1 MIQITK
7 RLTKRFLLGTALVAA
22 AGLTLGSASTA
33 EARGCGYGGF
43 GGYGGGYG
51 GFGPRAV
58 VVARP
63 VVAVP
68 PRAFGYG
75 HGFNRGFNRG
85 GGFYGAGYRGGG
97 HRGGGF
103 YGGRGVSIGFGF

>member
-1 MIQITK
+1 MLQITK
-7 RLTKRFLLGTALVAA
+7 RLTKRFLLATALVAA
-22 AGLTLGSASTA
+22 GGLALGSASTA
-33 EARGCGYGGF
+33 EARGCGYGG
-43 GGYGGGYG
+43 GYGYGGWGYG
-51 GFGPRAV
+51 GFGPRPV

-68 PRAFGYG
+68 PRALGYG
-75 HGFNRGFNRG
+75 NGFHRGFNRG

-97 HRGGGF
+97 F